1 MAVSIEIKLNRPNKI
16 YYENESISGLL
27 QIHCPTETKHD
38 GIVVALDGMVN
49 LRGIKPFQLLSNCI
63 QLAGAG
69 KLSQGFSE
77 LAFEFELKCVKEIL
91 YETYH
96 GVFININYMIKCE
109 IKRSFLAKTIAKSQ
123 QFVIQYK
130 PQPKLPP
137 NNKSKCEQANVTF
150 TISPETLQ
158 KTGKE
163 RISIP
168 RFLITGSLDAVD
180 CCISK
185 PFTGHLTIQH
195 TEVAIKS
202 IDLQLLRIETCGST
216 EGYSRDATE
225 VQTIQLAD
233 GNVCPK
239 LEIPINFLFPRLFTC
254 PTLISKNF
262 KIEFELNLF
271 VIFQDEYLVT
281 ENFPIVLHRFN

>member
-1 MAVSIEIKLNRPNKI
+1 M
-16 YYENESISGLL
+16 

-38 GIVVALDGMVN
+38 GIVVALDGLVT
-49 LRGIKPFQLLSNCI
+49 LRGIKPFQLLSNSI
-63 QLAGAG
+63 QLAGAS
-69 KLSQGFSE
+69 KLPSGFSE
-77 LAFEFELKCVKEIL
+77 LAFEFELNCVKEML

-96 GVFININYMIKCE
+96 GVFININYLIKCD
-109 IKRSFLAKTIAKSQ
+109 IKRSFLAKTITKSQ

-130 PQPKLPP
+130 PEPKLQS
-137 NNKSKCEQANVTF
+137 NKLNKCEQINATF

-168 RFLITGSLDAVD
+168 RFLITGSLDAID

-202 IDLQLLRIETCGST
+202 IGKYESF
-216 EGYSRDATE
+216 S
-225 VQTIQLAD
+225 
-233 GNVCPK
+233 
-239 LEIPINFLFPRLFTC
+239 
-254 PTLISKNF
+254 
-262 KIEFELNLF
+262 
-271 VIFQDEYLVT
+271 
-281 ENFPIVLHRFN
+281 